1 LARYRDSL
9 CRICRR
15 ESIKEGG
22 KLFLKGERCLT
33 EKCAVE
39 RRPYPPGQHGQ
50 AKTKATDYGIR
61 LREKQKVRKMYGLVE
76 KQFRHLFEEASRGKG
91 VTGENLLSLL
101 ERRLDNAVFRMGFAA
116 TRQEAR
122 QIVSHGHFQVN
133 GRRCSIPSRILRPGD
148 EVVLKEKSRKNK
160 KIAELFTTVE
170 QRGGLPKWVE
180 TDLKAWK
187 GIVKAV
193 PEREDMGQIQINE
206 QLIVELY
213 SR

>member
-1 LARYRDSL
+1 LARYKDSL

-33 EKCAVE
+33 DKCAVE

-50 AKTKATDYGIR
+50 AKLKTTDYGIR
-61 LREKQKVRKMYGLVE
+61 LREKQKVKRMYGLME
-76 KQFRHLFEEASRGKG
+76 SQFRRYFRIAATRKG

-101 ERRLDNAVFRMGFAA
+101 ERRLDNAVFRLGFAVS
-116 TRQEAR
+116 RSEAR
-122 QIVSHGHFQVN
+122 QLVSHGHFMVN
-133 GRRCSIPSRILRPGD
+133 GRRSDIPSRILRPGD
-148 EVVLKEKSRKNK
+148 EVVLKERSRKNQ
-160 KIAELFTTVE
+160 KITELFSGVE
-170 QRGGLPKWVE
+170 QRGLPKWLE
-180 TDLKAWK
+180 TDVKSFK
-187 GIVKAV
+187 GIVKAL
-193 PEREDMGQIQINE
+193 PTREDIGAIPINE